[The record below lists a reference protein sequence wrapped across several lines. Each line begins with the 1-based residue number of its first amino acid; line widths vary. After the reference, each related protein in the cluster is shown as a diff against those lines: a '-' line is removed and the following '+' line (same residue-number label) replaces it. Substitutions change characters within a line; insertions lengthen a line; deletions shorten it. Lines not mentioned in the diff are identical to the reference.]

1 MALMSAF
8 FAGQLPRKFAH
19 RGASGTHPEN
29 TIDAFRAGLE
39 LGAEGFELDVHRS
52 SDGHIV
58 VFHDDALGRTTDGS
72 GAIRDRPLA
81 ELKGLDAGFRFSP
94 DGGRSFPF
102 RGSGV
107 RIPTFREVLEAFP
120 ETPIIIEI
128 KQETPPLE
136 EDLARLLRETGAEER
151 CLVFSLE
158 QAPLT
163 RYRQLEPE
171 QPTGFGPHDVSDFL
185 RRLGSENWNDYRPP
199 AVAFAVPTRWHGTQ
213 IVSRPFV
220 DAAHGFGCE
229 VYVWTVNDPREM
241 EALLEI
247 GVDGL
252 ITDFPERLSRLLA
265 ERTIS

>member
-1 MALMSAF
+1 MAPVSEF

-29 TIDAFRAGLE
+29 TMEAFRAARE
-39 LGAEGFELDVHRS
+39 HGAEGFELDIHRS
-52 SDGHIV
+52 VDGHVV
-58 VFHDDALGRTTDGS
+58 VFHDDVLDRTTDGRGPVHERS
-72 GAIRDRPLA
+72 LA
-81 ELKGLDAGFRFSP
+81 ELRELDAGFRFSP

-107 RIPTFREVLEAFP
+107 RIPTLAEVLEAFP
-120 ETPIIIEI
+120 DVPLIIEV
-128 KQETPPLE
+128 KQVLPALE
-136 EDLARLLRETGAEER
+136 EDLARLLRETGAGGR

-163 RYRQLEPE
+163 RYRDLEPE
-171 QPTGFGPHDVSDFL
+171 QPTGFGPEDVAAFL
-185 RRLGSENWNDYRPP
+185 RRLGSDAWDGFRPP
-199 AVAFAVPTRWHGTQ
+199 AVAFAVPTTWHGTQ

-241 EALLEI
+241 KRLLEL

-252 ITDFPERLSRLLA
+252 ITDHPDRLSKLLS
-265 ERTIS
+265 ERTTG

>member
-1 MALMSAF
+1 MAPMREF

-29 TIDAFRAGLE
+29 TMEAFREAVE
-39 LGAEGFELDVHRS
+39 LGAEAFELDIHRS
-52 SDGHIV
+52 ADGHVI
-58 VFHDDALGRTTDGS
+58 VFHDDALGRTTNEVGLIHERS
-72 GAIRDRPLA
+72 LA
-81 ELKGLDAGFRFSP
+81 ELKELDAGFRFSP

-102 RGSGV
+102 RGSGIE
-107 RIPTFREVLEAFP
+107 IPTLAEVLEAFP
-120 ETPIIIEI
+120 GIPLIIEI
-128 KQETPPLE
+128 KQVLPSLE
-136 EDLARLLRETGAEER
+136 EDLARLLRGTGAGER

-163 RYRQLEPE
+163 RYRDLEPE
-171 QPTGFGPHDVSDFL
+171 QPTGFGPQDVSDFL
-185 RRLGSENWNDYRPP
+185 RRLGSDAWDDYRPP
-199 AVAFAVPTRWHGTQ
+199 AVAFAVPTTWHGTQ

-241 EALLEI
+241 EALLEL

-252 ITDFPERLSRLLA
+252 ITDFPERLSKLLA
-265 ERTIS
+265 GRTIG

>member
-1 MALMSAF
+1 MAVMSEF

-29 TIDAFRAGLE
+29 TMEAFRAGHD
-39 LGAEGFELDVHRS
+39 LGAEAFELDVHRS
-52 SDGHIV
+52 ADGHII
-58 VFHDDALGRTTDGS
+58 VFHDDVLGRTTDGS
-72 GAIRDRPLA
+72 GSIRDRPLA
-81 ELKGLDAGFRFSP
+81 DLERVDAGFRFSP

-107 RIPTFREVLEAFP
+107 RIPAFREVLEAFP
-120 ETPIIIEI
+120 ETPIIVEI
-128 KQETPPLE
+128 KQDSPPLE
-136 EDLARLLRETGAEER
+136 EDLARLLRETDSGER

-158 QAPLT
+158 QAPLM
-163 RYRQLEPE
+163 RYRELEPE
-171 QPTGFGPHDVSDFL
+171 QPTGFGPDDVSDFL
-185 RRLGSENWNDYRPP
+185 RRLGSDSWNGYRPP

-213 IVSRPFV
+213 IVSRPFI

-241 EALLEI
+241 EALLDL

-265 ERTIS
+265 GRMIS